1 LVSVDGD
8 LPVNE
13 VTGQIFKV
21 IESQRGVPAG
31 DK

>member
-1 LVSVDGD
+1 VDGD

-13 VTGQIFKV
+13 VTEQIFRV